1 MLLPRPLKH
10 RRQRRM
16 SHKHFHYLV
25 EKGNPVG
32 EVIGV
37 DRYLLKVRGLHP
49 VTTHALVMFDDGS
62 KGIVRE
68 IYDDYVSVM
77 HLGTKTLVS
86 GASAVVQHTELL
98 AKVGKDFIGRVISA
112 TGEPLDDKGPIASDA
127 VWPVFNPAPPLIGR
141 QELEEQLETGLI
153 AIDTLFPLVL
163 GQRLAFLG
171 DAKSGKSTMLSQ
183 LALNQKNS
191 DRIVIYVMVAKRR
204 TDVDDLLNR
213 LHDNDAMD
221 NAIVLVT
228 TMFDSLVASYIVPYV
243 GCAMAEYLWQVE
255 GRDSIIIYDDLTN
268 HAHVYREISLL
279 AGVSPGRDSYP
290 GDMFYAHSSL
300 LERAGRIASNGKTLT
315 SLPVVHVPGGDITR
329 YLPTNIMS
337 ITDGQIIMD
346 MDLFHDGIRPAISTG
361 LSVSRVGGLGHNPR
375 QKSLGSRVM
384 KQLAKYRQAEEF
396 SHFGSEMALEARK
409 DLEIGKRIFEVF
421 TQGPSETLSLM
432 SQQLL
437 LDLVLNL
444 EQGAVLDMPAMKK
457 VVNEIA
463 AKVTDDADEKQFE
476 AAMAELKKVGVM
488 EIKGKE
494 DSEEAPKEAAPSD
507 DASSSEETKEEKSD
521 DTKEDESKDES
532 KDNSQEA
539 SKDEPNEEKKDEKKK
554 EDKK

>member
-1 MLLPRPLKH
+1 
-10 RRQRRM
+10 M

-32 EVIGV
+32 EVIAV

-49 VTTHALVMFDDGS
+49 VTTHALIMFEDGS
-62 KGIVRE
+62 KGVVRE
-68 IYDDYVSVM
+68 ISDDFVSVM
-77 HLGTKTLVS
+77 HLGTKTLTAGV
-86 GASAVVQHTELL
+86 SAVVQHNQLL
-98 AKVGKDFIGRVISA
+98 AKVGKDFIGRVVSA
-112 TGEPLDDKGPIASDA
+112 TGAPLDEGDPIAPDT

-141 QELEEQLETGLI
+141 KELDTQLETGI
-153 AIDTLFPLVL
+153 VSIDALFPLVL

-183 LALNQKNS
+183 LTLNQKNS
-191 DRIVIYVMVAKRR
+191 ERIVVYVMIAKRR

-213 LHDNDAMD
+213 LHENDAMK

-228 TMFDSLVASYIVPYV
+228 TLFESLVSSYLVPYV

-255 GRDSIIIYDDLTN
+255 NRDVIVVYDDLTN

-290 GDMFYAHSSL
+290 GDMFFAHSSL
-300 LERAGRIASNGKTLT
+300 LERAGRLASNSKTLT

-346 MDLFHDGIRPAISTG
+346 MDLFHDGIRPAVSTG
-361 LSVSRVGGLGHNPR
+361 LSVSRVGGLGQNSR
-375 QKSLGSRVM
+375 QKNIGSRVM
-384 KQLAKYRQAEEF
+384 KQLSRYRQAEEF
-396 SHFGSEMALEARK
+396 SHFGSELALEARK

-421 TQGPSETLSLM
+421 TQGPSETLTLM

-437 LDLVLNL
+437 LELSLTL
-444 EQGAVLDMPAMKK
+444 ETGAVLDMPAMKK
-457 VVNEIA
+457 AVNEIA
-463 AKVTDDADEKQFE
+463 AKVKDDDDASFD
-476 AAMAELKKVGVM
+476 AAMEELKRVGVM
-488 EIKGKE
+488 ELKGSGGTPAEAAAQPAPPSDTSPSSDKPSKDDQKPNE
-494 DSEEAPKEAAPSD
+494 ETPTTDKAAPESEQPSEEQKAD
-507 DASSSEETKEEKSD
+507 GTKEEPSGLPG
-521 DTKEDESKDES
+521 KDGE
-532 KDNSQEA
+532 
-539 SKDEPNEEKKDEKKK
+539 EPS

>member
-1 MLLPRPLKH
+1 MAK
-10 RRQRRM
+10 
-16 SHKHFHYLV
+16 KHFQYLV

-49 VTTHALVMFDDGS
+49 VNPHALILFEDGS

-68 IYDDYVSVM
+68 INDEFVSIM
-77 HLGTKTLVS
+77 HLGSKTLVS
-86 GASAVVQHTELL
+86 GMSAVVQHNELL

-112 TGEPLDDKGPIASDA
+112 TGDPLDDKGPIAADT
-127 VWPVFNPAPPLIGR
+127 VWPVFNAAPPLIGR
-141 QELEEQLETGLI
+141 KQLDDQLETGLTS
-153 AIDTLFPLVL
+153 IDILFPLVL

-183 LALNQKNS
+183 LTLNQKGT
-191 DRIVIYVMVAKRR
+191 DRVVVYVLVAKRR
-204 TDVDDLLNR
+204 TDVDDLLNK
-213 LHDNDAMD
+213 LHENDAMG

-228 TMFDSLVASYIVPYV
+228 TMFDSLVMSYLVPYV

-255 GRDSIIIYDDLTN
+255 KKDVIIVYDDLTN

-300 LERAGRIASNGKTLT
+300 LERAGRLHSSGKTLT

-346 MDLFHDGIRPAISTG
+346 MDLFHDGIRPAVSTG
-361 LSVSRVGGLGHNPR
+361 LSVSRVGGRGQTQR
-375 QKSLGSRVM
+375 QKNIGSRVL
-384 KQLAKYRQAEEF
+384 KQLARFHQAEEF

-409 DLEIGKRIFEVF
+409 DLEIGKRIQEVF
-421 TQGPSETLSLM
+421 TQGPSETFTFM
-432 SQQLL
+432 AQQLL
-437 LDLVLNL
+437 LETVLSM
-444 EQGAVLDMPAMKK
+444 EQGAVLDIPAMKK
-457 VVNEIA
+457 VANELGAKVKEDDEASFQAALKEIQKAGVLELKGGDLKEEGSEIA
-463 AKVTDDADEKQFE
+463 KRAAEKLKQQAKE
-476 AAMAELKKVGVM
+476 MAEKEAKG
-488 EIKGKE
+488 GKE
-494 DSEEAPKEAAPSD
+494 DS
-507 DASSSEETKEEKSD
+507 
-521 DTKEDESKDES
+521 
-532 KDNSQEA
+532 
-539 SKDEPNEEKKDEKKK
+539 KKDKKK